1 MLCCAGLRRL
11 FSVAVVLIAAGA
23 AHADTLSGSFSGS
36 FTSVT
41 DPSGYLPAISVGSPF
56 SVEYTVE
63 TDGVVGDVLPNFTQ
77 YRFFMAPASPG
88 VISANVAG
96 VLISAPLDVIGVGD
110 DAFSGTLDYWGT
122 GVRLSDPPLSV
133 GSIYA
138 SLVFSDPTT
147 TLLSSEALFG
157 VNSLAGWTQAQ
168 MYLYRV
174 EALGEE
180 PVMQTLAVGTLEA
193 VIPEPTTG
201 LLLAA
206 GLLALGCYSRQGR
219 AAGR

>member
-11 FSVAVVLIAAGA
+11 LAVAVVLIAAGTA
-23 AHADTLSGSFSGS
+23 NADTLSASFSGS

-41 DPSGYLPAISVGSPF
+41 DPSGYLPAISVGSSF
-56 SVEYTVE
+56 SVGYTVE
-63 TDGVVGDVLPNFTQ
+63 SDGVVGNASTNNTQ
-77 YRFFMAPASPG
+77 YHFFEPPASPG
-88 VISANVAG
+88 VISANVSG
-96 VLISAPLDVIGVGD
+96 VTISASLDGILVGD
-110 DAFSGTLDYWGT
+110 DSFSGSLDHWT
-122 GVRLSDPPLSV
+122 TSIRLSDPPLSV

-157 VNSLAGWTQAQ
+157 VNSLAGWSQTE
-168 MYLYRV
+168 MKLHRI

-180 PVMQTLAVGTLEA
+180 IIVQTLAVGTLEA

-206 GLLALGCYSRQGR
+206 GLLALGCYSRQGA